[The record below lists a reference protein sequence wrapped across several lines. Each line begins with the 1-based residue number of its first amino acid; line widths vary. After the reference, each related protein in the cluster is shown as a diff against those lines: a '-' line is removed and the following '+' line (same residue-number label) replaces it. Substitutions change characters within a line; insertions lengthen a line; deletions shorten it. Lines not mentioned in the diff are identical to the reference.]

1 MAANSGQKT
10 RGFLRSPSWLA
21 SRILSLLLEHYGT
34 TQLPREVLDLASRHG
49 SKLLG
54 ISSLYGYPVGL
65 GRPGL
70 PFPIRNGATW
80 PADPPWDSLFWLDD
94 AGWSE
99 LNRIRKFKEYR
110 REIQALAR
118 RWGLCA
124 AWGPVAVHSLTV
136 GAGTRLVLGAKPA
149 PIGELPGMEAWL
161 DVMARS
167 WPSVPVSLVTAS
179 AARGLE
185 GMTWDVSTKWEPVEQ
200 AIVAQLRSV
209 RDSIRASAKG
219 SRLVTLEDTRPN
231 LERHVLWLFL
241 RICPQ
246 DDVGRPWGW
255 KKIAVAEKVSLT
267 TVRNAVLALSHEV
280 GITPP
285 DLRAGRPAEF
295 R

>member
-1 MAANSGQKT
+1 
-10 RGFLRSPSWLA
+10 
-21 SRILSLLLEHYGT
+21 
-34 TQLPREVLDLASRHG
+34 
-49 SKLLG
+49 
-54 ISSLYGYPVGL
+54 
-65 GRPGL
+65 
-70 PFPIRNGATW
+70 
-80 PADPPWDSLFWLDD
+80 
-94 AGWSE
+94 
-99 LNRIRKFKEYR
+99 
-110 REIQALAR
+110 
-118 RWGLCA
+118 
-124 AWGPVAVHSLTV
+124 
-136 GAGTRLVLGAKPA
+136 
-149 PIGELPGMEAWL
+149 MEAWL